1 MKNYKNLKVWLK
13 AHTLVLNVYR
23 KTNGFPKS
31 EQFNLI
37 SQLRRSA
44 TSIPTYLAEGCGKY
58 SQSDFANYLQV
69 ALGSSNEVDYL
80 VLLSHDLGYLDDG
93 TYTELDMQVN
103 EVKAMLISLVTK
115 VRKASS

>member
-1 MKNYKNLKVWLK
+1 MWLK
-13 AHTLVLNVYR
+13 AHALVLSVY
-23 KTNGFPKS
+23 KETNGFPKS

-44 TSIPTYLAEGCGKY
+44 TSIPTNLAEGCGKY
-58 SQSDFANYLQV
+58 SQSDFANYLQI

-80 VLLSHDLGYLDDG
+80 LLLAHELGYLKDDP
-93 TYTELDMQVN
+93 YKKLDLQVN
-103 EVKAMLISLVTK
+103 EVKAMLISFVTK

>member
-1 MKNYKNLKVWLK
+1 MKNYRNLKVWLK
-13 AHTLVLNVYR
+13 AHALVLDVY
-23 KTNGFPKS
+23 KGTNGFPKS

-44 TSIPTYLAEGCGKY
+44 TSIPTNVAEGCGRY
-58 SQSDFANYLQV
+58 TQSDFANYLQI

-80 VLLSHDLGYLDDG
+80 VLLSHDLGYLPDEA
-93 TYTELDMQVN
+93 YKKLDKQVN

-115 VRKASS
+115 VRTSS

>member
-13 AHTLVLNVYR
+13 AHALVLNVY
-23 KTNGFPKS
+23 KETNGFPKS

-44 TSIPTYLAEGCGKY
+44 TSIPTNLAEGCGKY
-58 SQSDFANYLQV
+58 SQSDFANYLQT

-80 VLLSHDLGYLDDG
+80 VLLSHDLGYLEDDI
-93 TYTELDMQVN
+93 YKKLDTQVN
-103 EVKAMLISLVTK
+103 EVKAMLISLVIK
-115 VRKASS
+115 VRQA